1 MGGGPLEDGKPPFRK
16 MTEKLT
22 IKIIRHVSKRQ
33 IYTDTQ
39 AAG

>member
-1 MGGGPLEDGKPPFRK
+1 MGGAARGGRPLFRK
-16 MTEKLT
+16 KTEELTMTIL
-22 IKIIRHVSKRQ
+22 RRVSKRQ